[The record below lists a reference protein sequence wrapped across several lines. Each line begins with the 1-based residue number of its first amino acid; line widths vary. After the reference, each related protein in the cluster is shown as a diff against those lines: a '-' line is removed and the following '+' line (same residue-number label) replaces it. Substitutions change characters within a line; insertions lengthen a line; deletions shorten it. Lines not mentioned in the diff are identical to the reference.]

1 MLFTFLELLVFGLI
15 YIAIGM
21 STWQYNNLLINS
33 YYDMEGIDSIN
44 TVQNRIY
51 INRFVKTKSYKI
63 YSILLWPISIF
74 FAIGYAFGEQIY
86 LYKTNS
92 DEKAFMASWFEF
104 EKTQK

>member
-1 MLFTFLELLVFGLI
+1 MLFTFLELLVIGLI
-15 YIAIGM
+15 YIAIGI
-21 STWQYNNLLINS
+21 STWLYNEYLVYS
-33 YYDMEGIDSIN
+33 YFDMEGIDCIN
-44 TVQNRIY
+44 TVQNRNY
-51 INRFVKTKSYKI
+51 INRFAKTKSYKI

-86 LYKTNS
+86 LYKTNG